1 MNIKDNSVTVEINCP
16 KSKSK
21 SAMRS
26 LDNHWLA
33 WNYEYLESE
42 EWLVFYDVEEECLDM
57 LEDYEKVLMNGR
69 IGFRDL
75 DHLRNA
81 IHKEVV

>member
-1 MNIKDNSVTVEINCP
+1 
-16 KSKSK
+16 
-21 SAMRS
+21 
-26 LDNHWLA
+26 
-33 WNYEYLESE
+33 
-42 EWLVFYDVEEECLDM
+42 M